1 MSEAKIMIVEDEA
14 ITGMDIRRS
23 LTEMGY
29 SVCAIATT
37 GELAVRKAGELHPD
51 LILMDI
57 MLAGKMSGIEAAE
70 QILKEHRIPVVYL
83 TAYSDDKF
91 LAKARVTEPFGYI
104 LKPFR
109 ELELKTTIEMAL
121 YKYTME
127 ETLRLSEETKRV
139 MLNATDDRV
148 FLMDTKGRLLAVNTA
163 MAALEGK
170 PVNEYIGENTADL
183 VKAGHLSP
191 WMAGWNLDPR
201 NRQQVHLEEEFKGTW
216 YDTAFYPVVER
227 DGGVVLYAVYIR
239 DISRH
244 KRMEELSRQNEEFFR
259 SLVENTS
266 DIIVIVNHDGK
277 IRHESPSISRT
288 LGYTA
293 DFQVKND
300 IFSLV
305 PKDEIPALKAL
316 LAEGEKNPGL
326 VRPFSLK
333 VKDSSGRI
341 SVMDGIISNLY
352 GNPVIDGIVL
362 NGWIKPFAE

>member
-29 SVCAIATT
+29 SVVAIATT

-70 QILKEHRIPVVYL
+70 QIHKEYRIPVVYL

-91 LAKARVTEPFGYI
+91 LARAKVTEPFGYI

-121 YKYTME
+121 YKYSME

-139 MLNATDDRV
+139 LLNATEDRV
-148 FLMDTKGRLLAVNTA
+148 FLVDTRGRFLAVNTA

-170 PVNEYIGENTADL
+170 PVNEYIGENVADL
-183 VKAGHLSP
+183 VKKGLITP

-201 NRQQVHLEEEFKGTW
+201 NRQHVHLEEEFRGHW
-216 YDTAFYPVVER
+216 YDTAFYPVLER
-227 DGGVVLYAVYIR
+227 DGDVVLYAVYIR
-239 DISRH
+239 DITRH
-244 KRMEELSRQNEEFFR
+244 KRLEEQSRQNEEFFR

-266 DIIVIVNHDGK
+266 DILVILNSDGK
-277 IRHESPSISRT
+277 IRHESPSIT
-288 LGYTA
+288 HVLGFSP
-293 DFQVKND
+293 DFLSGND
-300 IFSLV
+300 IFCIV
-305 PKDEIPALKAL
+305 PDDEIPALKFFL
-316 LAEGEKNPGL
+316 EESVKNPGL
-326 VRPFSLK
+326 VRPFRLK
-333 VKDSSGRI
+333 VKNSKGEV
-341 SVMDGIISNLY
+341 SVMEGIMSNLN
-352 GNPVIDGIVL
+352 GNPVIDGIVV
-362 NGWIKPFAE
+362 NGWIKPL

>member
-37 GELAVRKAGELHPD
+37 GELAVKKAGELHPD

-57 MLAGKMSGIEAAE
+57 MLAGNMNGIEAAN
-70 QILKEHRIPVVYL
+70 QILKEYRIPVVYL

-91 LAKARVTEPFGYI
+91 LAKAKITEPFGYI

-127 ETLRLSEETKRV
+127 QALRLSEETNRV

-148 FLMDTKGRLLAVNTA
+148 FLIDTKGRFLAVNKA
-163 MAALEGK
+163 MAALEEK
-170 PVNEYIGENTADL
+170 PVSEYIGKNVAEL
-183 VKAGHLSP
+183 VKNGHLSP

-201 NRQQVHLEEEFKGTW
+201 KTTEHVHLEEEFKGNW
-216 YDTAFYPVVER
+216 FDTAFYPVLDR
-227 DGGVVLYAVYIR
+227 DKNLVLYAVYIR
-239 DISRH
+239 DITRH
-244 KRMEELSRQNEEFFR
+244 KHLEEQSRQNEEFFR

-266 DIIVIVNHDGK
+266 DILVILNSDGK
-277 IRHESPSISRT
+277 IRHDSPSITRILGFSSAFLSR
-288 LGYTA
+288 
-293 DFQVKND
+293 ND
-300 IFSLV
+300 IFSIV
-305 PKDEIPALKAL
+305 PDDEIKVLKL
-316 LAEGEKNPGL
+316 ILAESIKNPGL

-333 VKDSSGRI
+333 VKHSDGQV
-341 SVMDGIISNLY
+341 SVMEGIISNLY
-352 GNPVIDGIVL
+352 GNPVIDGIVV
-362 NGWIKPFAE
+362 NGWIKPL